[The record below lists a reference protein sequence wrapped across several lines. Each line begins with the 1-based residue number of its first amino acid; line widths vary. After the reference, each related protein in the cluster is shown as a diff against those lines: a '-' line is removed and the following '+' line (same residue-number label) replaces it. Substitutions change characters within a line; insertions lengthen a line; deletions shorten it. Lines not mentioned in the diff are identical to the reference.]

1 MTLLTDPNP
10 QILLKDLIVI
20 NRSTNLTNQERL
32 HLLLVLSE
40 NQNHLSNQ
48 SAKKLASLET

>member
-1 MTLLTDPNP
+1 MSLLSNSNP
-10 QILLKDLIVI
+10 QILLKDLIAI

-40 NQNHLSNQ
+40 NQKHFSNE